1 MQKISTAEAKK
12 LVLNAQGIHREKH
25 YGKGKAGCNSV
36 IDHLGYIQ
44 IDTISVIER
53 AHHHTLWS
61 RVDGYEPDHLAQ
73 LQAEKKVFEYWSHA
87 AAYLPMKDFRF
98 SLPRKMAIAS
108 GEKHWYKRDVK
119 LNKRILDRV
128 RKEGAMRA
136 REFENTANKSTSDWG
151 GGKPAKRSLE
161 QLFMEGELMVVGREG
176 FQKIY
181 DLSER
186 VLPAGVDTSMPS
198 TDQHLDHLIHSY
210 LRANGIAT
218 GGQMSYLLKGMKPLI
233 EKRCREL
240 CEDRRL
246 QQVELN
252 QIVYYAEYD
261 IDERL
266 KLPSSHKKMK
276 ILSPF
281 DNLLIQRERMS
292 QIFSYEYQ
300 IECYVP
306 AAKRKF
312 GYFCLPILLGQN
324 FVGRLDAKVE
334 RKTQE
339 LHIKRLYLNDV
350 DLGLLLPAWE
360 RVIKKFMALNSAE
373 VGTLEY
379 LEINGSEVTGS
390 TRNNL
395 QKAMS

>member
-1 MQKISTAEAKK
+1 
-12 LVLNAQGIHREKH
+12 
-25 YGKGKAGCNSV
+25 
-36 IDHLGYIQ
+36 
-44 IDTISVIER
+44 
-53 AHHHTLWS
+53 
-61 RVDGYEPDHLAQ
+61 
-73 LQAEKKVFEYWSHA
+73 
-87 AAYLPMKDFRF
+87 
-98 SLPRKMAIAS
+98 
-108 GEKHWYKRDVK
+108 
-119 LNKRILDRV
+119 
-128 RKEGAMRA
+128 
-136 REFENTANKSTSDWG
+136 
-151 GGKPAKRSLE
+151 
-161 QLFMEGELMVVGREG
+161 
-176 FQKIY
+176 
-181 DLSER
+181 
-186 VLPAGVDTSMPS
+186 
-198 TDQHLDHLIHSY
+198 
-210 LRANGIAT
+210 
-218 GGQMSYLLKGMKPLI
+218 
-233 EKRCREL
+233 
-240 CEDRRL
+240 
-246 QQVELN
+246 
-252 QIVYYAEYD
+252 
-261 IDERL
+261 
-266 KLPSSHKKMK
+266 MK